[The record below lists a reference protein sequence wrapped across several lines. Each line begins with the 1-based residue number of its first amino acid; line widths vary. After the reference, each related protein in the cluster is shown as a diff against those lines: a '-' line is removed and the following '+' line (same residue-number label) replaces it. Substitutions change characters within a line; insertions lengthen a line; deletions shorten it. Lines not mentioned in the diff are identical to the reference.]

1 MEVTTARE
9 GAHLIVGVDGRVD
22 GVSAPDFQAA
32 IEGAIQP
39 SDQAVIVDMGGVQF
53 IASAGLRVFLVAGR
67 LLQKQN
73 ARLVACSLSGPVRE
87 VFAVSGFDKIV
98 PLYDSS
104 GDALQALND

>member
-22 GVSAPDFQAA
+22 GVSAPEFQAA

-53 IASAGLRVFLVAGR
+53 IASAGLRVLLVVGR

-73 ARLVACSLSGPVRE
+73 AKLVACSLSERLRE
-87 VFAVSGFDKIV
+87 VFTISGFSSIV
-98 PLYDSS
+98 PLYDSRA
-104 GDALQALND
+104 DALQALND